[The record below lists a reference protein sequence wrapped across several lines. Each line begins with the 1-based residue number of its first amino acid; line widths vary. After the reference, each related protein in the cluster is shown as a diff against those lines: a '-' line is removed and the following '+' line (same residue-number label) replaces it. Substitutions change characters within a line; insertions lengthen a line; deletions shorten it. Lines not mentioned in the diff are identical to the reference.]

1 MRSNTSIAPLA
12 SLAALARSL
21 RSPTACCFSCGVVL
35 FPVVSVKLP
44 KSLKNL
50 PPSFQNHPQ
59 NLPKSIRKPTKIRP
73 KTLQKLGLEGI
84 VLRIAFGPFFLSDL
98 WASWAVSGASWD
110 HLGAVLGRL
119 AASWSRPGTTSGR
132 SWAVLG
138 ASWGVLAHLG
148 GVLGAS
154 WGILEAFRDNFHE
167 EVRFLIDFCS
177 QLRPPKPRKSLIFH
191 WFYKHF

>member
-1 MRSNTSIAPLA
+1 MAALGVIFSSWIYLEASWIACSA
-12 SLAALARSL
+12 RFARCARSLAALASQ
-21 RSPTACCFSCGVVL
+21 F
-35 FPVVSVKLP
+35 
-44 KSLKNL
+44 
-50 PPSFQNHPQ
+50 
-59 NLPKSIRKPTKIRP
+59 
-73 KTLQKLGLEGI
+73 QKLGLEGI

-98 WASWAVSGASWD
+98 LASWAVSGASWD

-167 EVRFLIDFCS
+167 EMRFFIDFCS
-177 QLRPPKPRKSLIFH
+177 QLRCPKPKKSLIFH

>member
-1 MRSNTSIAPLA
+1 MEA
-12 SLAALARSL
+12 SWKSL
-21 RSPTACCFSCGVVL
+21 RVSEKFILEASWDLLEVVSNGVVL
-35 FPVVSVKLP
+35 FLTVSVLLLKIIQKSTPKLP
-44 KSLKNL
+44 KSSPK
-50 PPSFQNHPQ
+50 PSRIHPKTSQ
-59 NLPKSIRKPTKIRP
+59 NLPKNSP
-73 KTLQKLGLEGI
+73 KTRSGGDCASD
-84 VLRIAFGPFFLSDL
+84 RFWMLSTFDNPTYV
-98 WASWAVSGASWD
+98 ARAVAGASWD

-167 EVRFLIDFCS
+167 EVRFFIDFCS
-177 QLRPPKPRKSLIFH
+177 QLRCPKPKKSLIFH
-191 WFYKHF
+191 WFYMHF

>member
-1 MRSNTSIAPLA
+1 MAALKSDYLRSILLCTSIWKPLGSRAPLA
-12 SLAALARSL
+12 SHWCSIDFTGSWKSLGVSWKRLGGLLKALGVSWELLAASWDLLENR
-21 RSPTACCFSCGVVL
+21 R
-35 FPVVSVKLP
+35 
-44 KSLKNL
+44 
-50 PPSFQNHPQ
+50 PSFQNHPQ
-59 NLPKSIRKPTKIRP
+59 NHPESTRKPSKIRP

-154 WGILEAFRDNFHE
+154 
-167 EVRFLIDFCS
+167 
-177 QLRPPKPRKSLIFH
+177 
-191 WFYKHF
+191 

>member
-1 MRSNTSIAPLA
+1 MLFRS
-12 SLAALARSL
+12 
-21 RSPTACCFSCGVVL
+21 C
-35 FPVVSVKLP
+35 
-44 KSLKNL
+44 SLKLLKNRR
-50 PPSFQNHPQ
+50 PSFQNHPQ
-59 NLPKSIRKPTKIRP
+59 NHPESTRKPSKIRP

-119 AASWSRPGTTSGR
+119 GASWSRPGTTSGR

-138 ASWGVLAHLG
+138 ASWGVLVHLG

-167 EVRFLIDFCS
+167 EVLFFIDFCS
-177 QLRPPKPRKSLIFH
+177 QLRCPKIGRAH
-191 WFYKHF
+191 V